1 MRIEKCFFCGSPVY
15 PGKGVQFVRN
25 DCKIFKFCRSKC
37 HKNFKKKKNPR
48 KAKWTKAFRKSAG
61 KELAV
66 DPSFEFEKRRNV
78 PVKYNRELWTQTVEA
93 MKRVEEIKGKR
104 QAHFLAKRQKVARA
118 QERAKDRKEVARDIA
133 LIKSPAA
140 GMLKHVENDAEE
152 ETMEDLEMDTNI
164 DTKVSAKAKKSKKE
178 VVKIIEE
185 PEADLEMVTI

>member
-1 MRIEKCFFCGSPVY
+1 MG
-15 PGKGVQFVRN
+15 
-25 DCKIFKFCRSKC
+25 
-37 HKNFKKKKNPR
+37 NFKKKKNPR

-78 PVKYNRELWTQTVEA
+78 PVKYNRELWTQTVDA
-93 MKRVEEIKGKR
+93 MKRIEEIKGKR

-140 GMLKHVENDAEE
+140 GMLKHVENEAEGE
-152 ETMEDLEMDTNI
+152 EIAEDLEMDTNMS
-164 DTKVSAKAKKSKKE
+164 SAKAKKSKKE

-185 PEADLEMVTI
+185 PEADQEMVTI